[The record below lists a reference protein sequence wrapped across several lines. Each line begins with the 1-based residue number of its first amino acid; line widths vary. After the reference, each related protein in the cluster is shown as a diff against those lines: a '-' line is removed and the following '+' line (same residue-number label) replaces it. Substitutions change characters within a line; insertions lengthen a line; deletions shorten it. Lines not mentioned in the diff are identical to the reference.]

1 MERYMVKV
9 KLQKRPELHSDKP
22 VFQIENDC
30 HDEWITVKTQD
41 VLQCLVQIL
50 ELANYLD
57 RENNKLRDLLSAQ
70 NQRISS

>member
-1 MERYMVKV
+1 MERYLVKV
-9 KLQKRPELHSDKP
+9 KLQRMPELHSDKP
-22 VFQIENDC
+22 NFMIENEC

-57 RENNKLRDLLSAQ
+57 QENNKLRDRLYAQ
-70 NQRISS
+70 DQRIS